1 MQIRV
6 ICVCDLGILTGSRD
20 KTIKLWV
27 EGDDGEYTEASMF
40 VGHTDFVSALAF
52 APASSIHPDGLVV
65 SGARDATVRLWNPVR
80 FTELQILE
88 GHKYQVTGVVILDE
102 ATIVSS
108 SLDSTLRI
116 WRAGVC
122 QQVLTG
128 HTGPVL
134 CTLRVP
140 RGDVWS
146 GSGDDSIR
154 VWREGTCVDVIPAH
168 ADTVRHL
175 AFVPGSGQAVSASHD
190 TTLKVWDVEARAC
203 TSQLWGHS
211 SLVYAAA
218 ATPGG
223 LLASGSEDNTSR
235 LWHLGGGPSLQT
247 LPHPGCVWTVD
258 FLPDS
263 DLVTGCADG
272 VARLFTQDSSR
283 AAGAEAVQVFEA
295 TLAAAAEAAAAKE
308 GAGEGG
314 AAAGLKLEDPSVL
327 REPGTHPGQTRV
339 VREGGTG
346 MAYSWN
352 AASQSW
358 DVVGEVV
365 GGPGGGEDT
374 LAPAGSRVVGGRTW
388 DYVFDV
394 DVEDGSPPRRLPV
407 DAGENPYV
415 AADRFLAA
423 EDLPTSYR
431 EQIVSFILQNT
442 PSGQS
447 LPGASS
453 GHAGDPF
460 TGANAYVPGA
470 PSAAPPMRPSPGL
483 TSVVGGGPDPFT
495 GSAAT
500 PGLIPAARYLVFDA
514 LPDPAAVARK
524 LGQLAPG
531 VPAPVDAARVEALAA
546 ALCAPTAAAP
556 SAAQAETLAQL
567 LAYPAAALFPALD
580 LARVAVARK
589 AGGPIAQLDLGP
601 TMAGAGDA
609 APGTICAA
617 LWRALQRDAPA
628 PTRLTAARLVANLY
642 AEPETRE
649 WARAGGAAL
658 TAALAT
664 ALPPETK
671 AARHAL
677 VTALHNAVLALV
689 AADVAGGAEILS
701 AASDVL
707 LSTPGEESET
717 RVRGLVALGTLLHTV
732 RPLRGGARGLGLEEV
747 AAQLGGEGGDVGQA
761 ARELRAM
768 LAR

>member
-88 GHKYQVTGVVILDE
+88 GHKYQVGGGKM
-102 ATIVSS
+102 
-108 SLDSTLRI
+108 
-116 WRAGVC
+116 GVC

-295 TLAAAAEAAAAKE
+295 TLAAAAEVAAAKE

-580 LARVAVARK
+580 LAR
-589 AGGPIAQLDLGP
+589 
-601 TMAGAGDA
+601 
-609 APGTICAA
+609 
-617 LWRALQRDAPA
+617 RDAPA